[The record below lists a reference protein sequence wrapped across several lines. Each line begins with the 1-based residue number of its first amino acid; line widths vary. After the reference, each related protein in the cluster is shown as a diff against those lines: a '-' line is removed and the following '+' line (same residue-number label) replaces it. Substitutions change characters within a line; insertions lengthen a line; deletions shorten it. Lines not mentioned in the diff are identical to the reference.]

1 MLVKIFQDIAL
12 IALVLSEGTRLNP
25 AVRGSWG
32 CRSDLLLRQSLRRA
46 FLNAV
51 SACKSSARI
60 DILVVFARCLRQI
73 DLPFLVV
80 IHELLNRP
88 AAGRTRG

>member
-12 IALVLSEGTRLNP
+12 IALVLSEGTRLHP

-32 CRSDLLLRQSLRRA
+32 RRSDLLLRQSLRRA

-51 SACKSSARI
+51 SACKSARV
-60 DILVVFARCLRQI
+60 DIPVVFARCLRQI
-73 DLPFLVV
+73 DLPFLAV

-88 AAGRTRG
+88 AAGRTARG